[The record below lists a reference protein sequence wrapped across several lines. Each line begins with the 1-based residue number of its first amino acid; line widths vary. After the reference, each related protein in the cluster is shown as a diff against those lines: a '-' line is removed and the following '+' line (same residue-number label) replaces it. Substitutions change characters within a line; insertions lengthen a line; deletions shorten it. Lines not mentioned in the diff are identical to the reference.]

1 MTDQLDWIQP
11 REQAPRKALSEG
23 FPEQMVLLDLETTGG
38 KVTFHRIIEVG
49 LLIVEHG
56 KIVERWNTLVDPE
69 IQIPP
74 FIQSLTG
81 ISPGSLN
88 NAPLFASIAEE
99 LHEKLQGRVLVA
111 HNARFD
117 YGFLKNEFNRVG
129 IKYSTKPLCSV
140 KVSRKL
146 FPQFKRHGLSEIIKR
161 FEFAVEN
168 RHRAMDD
175 AEVIWKL
182 FLKASQ
188 LYDDQ
193 EIGAVCASLL
203 KRPALPMH
211 LDAAEIDKLPRTP
224 GVYYFYDTQGQL
236 LYVGK
241 SVNIRD
247 RVMSHFNSD
256 HSNSKDLQMSGKIAH
271 IDFKKTP
278 TDLGAQL
285 LESREI
291 KALNPY
297 FNRRLKKVTQLYQ
310 FQLTR
315 DELGYDC
322 MRIVMVKETAD
333 NAQLS
338 GQFGLFRTRNKA
350 IERLEKLALHYFLCQ
365 KLCGLQPSEKPA
377 QRTACFGYQLKRCLG
392 PCCQQETPDVYN
404 ERVAIAMK
412 ELRYRVWPWPSAI
425 LLEERGEGEDNTAW
439 HLLNEWRYIRAV
451 RSQDEL
457 YELGFRFAESQTT
470 DLTKAND
477 PTEDDPVDFDLDTYL
492 ILVRFLLN
500 PDLKKSNHLKV
511 QVLQAVDSFCN

>member
-1 MTDQLDWIQP
+1 MTEQLDLLQP
-11 REQAPRKALSEG
+11 KDQPPRKTLSEG

-49 LLIVEHG
+49 LLIVEQG

-69 IQIPP
+69 VPLPQ
-74 FIQSLTG
+74 FIQTLTG
-81 ISPGSLN
+81 INPRDIKD
-88 NAPLFASIAEE
+88 APLFSDIADK
-99 LHEKLQGRVLVA
+99 LHEKLEGRVLVA

-161 FEFAVEN
+161 FEFGIES

-182 FLKASQ
+182 FLKVSQ

-193 EIGAVCASLL
+193 EIDAVCVGLL

-224 GVYYFYDTQGQL
+224 GVYYFYDTQGNI

-241 SVNIRD
+241 SVTLRD

-256 HSNSKDLQMSGKIAH
+256 HSNAKDLQMSGKIAH
-271 IDFKKTP
+271 IDFKTTP
-278 TDLGAQL
+278 SDLGAQL

-291 KALNPY
+291 KALNPFY
-297 FNRRLKKVTQLYQ
+297 NRRLKKVTQLYQ
-310 FQLTR
+310 FQMVR

-322 MRIVMVKETAD
+322 IRIVTVKDASA

-338 GQFGLFRTRNKA
+338 GQFGLFRTRNQA
-350 IERLEKLALHYFLCQ
+350 TERLEKLAQYYFLCH
-365 KLCGLQPSEKPA
+365 KLCGLQTSEKPA
-377 QRTACFGYQLKRCLG
+377 QRTACFGYQLKRCFG
-392 PCCQQETPDVYN
+392 PCCQKEAPEAYN
-404 ERVAIAMK
+404 ERVGIALK
-412 ELRYRVWPWPSAI
+412 ELRYRVWPWPSAV
-425 LLEERGEGEDNTAW
+425 LLEERGEGEDNSAW
-439 HLLNEWRYIRAV
+439 HLLNEWRYIRSV
-451 RSQDEL
+451 SSQEEL
-457 YELGFRFAESQTT
+457 YELGFAFADDQSCDLSKDADVSPEESI
-470 DLTKAND
+470 
-477 PTEDDPVDFDLDTYL
+477 DFDLDTYL

-500 PDLKKSNHLKV
+500 PELMKTNNLKV
-511 QVLQAVDSFCN
+511 RVLQAVDYFD

>member
-1 MTDQLDWIQP
+1 MTEQLDLLRPQNQP
-11 REQAPRKALSEG
+11 PRKTLSDG

-38 KVTFHRIIEVG
+38 KVTFHRVIEVG
-49 LLIVEHG
+49 LLVVEQG
-56 KIVERWNTLVDPE
+56 KVIERWNTLVDPE
-69 IQIPP
+69 TPLPQ
-74 FIQSLTG
+74 FIQTLTG
-81 ISPGSLN
+81 ISPSDLKG
-88 NAPLFASIAEE
+88 APVFSTIADELFD
-99 LHEKLQGRVLVA
+99 KLKGRVLVA

-146 FPQFKRHGLSEIIKR
+146 FPQYKRHGLSEIIKR
-161 FEFAVEN
+161 FDFGIKS

-182 FLKASQ
+182 FLKSSQ

-193 EIGAVCASLL
+193 EIEAVCSSLL

-224 GVYYFYDTQGQL
+224 GVYYFYDTQGNI

-241 SVNIRD
+241 SVTLRD

-256 HSNSKDLQMSGKIAH
+256 HSNPKDLEMSGKIAH
-271 IDFKKTP
+271 IDFKTTP
-278 TDLGAQL
+278 SDLGAQL

-297 FNRRLKKVTQLYQ
+297 YNRRLKKVTQLYQ
-310 FQLTR
+310 FQVVR

-322 MRIVMVKETAD
+322 IRTVVVKDAAD

-338 GQFGLFRTRNKA
+338 GQFGLFRTRNQA
-350 IERLEKLALHYFLCQ
+350 SERMEKLAQYYFLCQ
-365 KLCGLQPSEKPA
+365 KLCGLQSSEKPA
-377 QRTACFGYQLKRCLG
+377 QRTACFSYQLKRCFG
-392 PCCQQETPDVYN
+392 PCCQKEPPEAYN
-404 ERVAIAMK
+404 ERVNIALK
-412 ELRYRVWPWPSAI
+412 ELSYRVWPWPSAV
-425 LLEERGEGEDNTAW
+425 LLEERGEGEDNSAW
-439 HLLNEWRYIRAV
+439 HLLNQWRYIRTV
-451 RSQDEL
+451 SSQEEL
-457 YELGFRFAESQTT
+457 HELGFAFAESQSC
-470 DLTKAND
+470 DLSKESDVSPDESA
-477 PTEDDPVDFDLDTYL
+477 DFDLDTYL

-500 PDLKKSNHLKV
+500 PELMKTNNLKV
-511 QVLQAVDSFCN
+511 TALQVIDYFD

>member
-1 MTDQLDWIQP
+1 MTDQLDWLDK
-11 REQAPRKALSEG
+11 REEKPCTTLSGG
-23 FPEQMVLLDLETTGG
+23 FPEKMVLLDLETTGG
-38 KVTFHRIIEVG
+38 KVTFHRVIEVG

-56 KIVERWNTLVDPE
+56 KIIERWSTLVDPE
-69 IQIPP
+69 TPIPP
-74 FIQSLTG
+74 FIQRLTG
-81 ISPGSLN
+81 ITESAMSD
-88 NAPLFASIAEE
+88 APFFSVIAEE
-99 LHEKLQGRVLVA
+99 LHEKLKDRVLVA

-140 KVSRKL
+140 KLSRKL

-161 FEFAVEN
+161 FDFGIKS

-182 FLKASQ
+182 FLKMSGF
-188 LYDDQ
+188 YESE
-193 EIGAVCASLL
+193 EIDAACIGLL

-211 LDAAEIDKLPRTP
+211 LDASEIDKLPKTP
-224 GVYYFYDTQGQL
+224 GVYYFYDTKGSL

-247 RVMSHFNSD
+247 RVMSHFTSD
-256 HSNSKDLQMSGKIAH
+256 HSNPKDLQMSGKIAH

-297 FNRRLKKVTQLYQ
+297 FNRRLKKITKL
-310 FQLTR
+310 FQLQLSR

-322 MRIVMVKETAD
+322 LRIVTVEDTAD

-350 IERLEKLALHYFLCQ
+350 VERLEKLAQYYFLCQ
-365 KLCGLQPSEKPA
+365 KLCGLQASEKPS
-377 QRTACFGYQLKRCLG
+377 QRTACFGYQLKRCFG
-392 PCCQQETPDVYN
+392 PCCEAEPPEKYN
-404 ERVAIAMK
+404 ERVDIALK

-425 LLEERGEGEDNTAW
+425 LLEERGEDEDNTAW
-439 HLLNEWRYIRAV
+439 HLLNEWRYIRSV
-451 RSQDEL
+451 RSQEEL
-457 YELGFRFAESQTT
+457 YELGFVFAESDAA
-470 DLTKAND
+470 DLSK
-477 PTEDDPVDFDLDTYL
+477 TESESSEESVEFDLDTYL

-500 PDLKKSNHLKV
+500 PEQMKSNRLKV
-511 QVLQAVDSFCN
+511 RALKLAEY

>member
-1 MTDQLDWIQP
+1 MTDQLDWMQP
-11 REQAPRKALSEG
+11 REAKARKSLSKG
-23 FPEQMVLLDLETTGG
+23 FPEKMVLLDLETTGG
-38 KVTFHRIIEVG
+38 KVTYHRIIEVG
-49 LLIVEHG
+49 LLIVEQG
-56 KIVERWNTLVDPE
+56 KIVERWNTLIDPE

-74 FIQSLTG
+74 FIQKLTG
-81 ISPGSLN
+81 IHPSNLN
-88 NAPLFASIAEE
+88 DAPFFADIAEA
-99 LHEKLQGRVLVA
+99 LHEKLKDRVLVA

-129 IKYSTKPLCSV
+129 IQYSTKPLCSV

-161 FEFAVEN
+161 FEFNVEN

-175 AEVIWKL
+175 AEVIWQL
-182 FLKASQ
+182 FMKSSE
-188 LYDDQ
+188 LYEDE
-193 EIGAVCASLL
+193 EIEATCTALL
-203 KRPALPMH
+203 KRPSLPMH

-224 GVYYFYDTQGQL
+224 GVYYFYDTKGKL

-256 HSNSKDLQMSGKIAH
+256 HSNPKDLKMSGKIAH
-271 IDFKKTP
+271 IDFKSTP

-291 KALNPY
+291 KALNPFY
-297 FNRRLKKVTQLYQ
+297 NHRLKKVTQLFQ

-315 DELGYDC
+315 DDLGYDC
-322 MRIVMVKETAD
+322 MHVVAVKDTSD
-333 NAQLS
+333 NARLAN
-338 GQFGLFRTRNKA
+338 QFGLFRTRKKA
-350 IERLEKLALHYFLCQ
+350 IERMEKLAQYYFLCQ

-377 QRTACFGYQLKRCLG
+377 DRTACFGYQLKRCFG
-392 PCCQQETPDVYN
+392 PCCQKESAEAYN
-404 ERVAIAMK
+404 ERVTIAMK

-457 YELGFRFAESQTT
+457 YDLGFQIAKSQTA
-470 DLTKAND
+470 DLTRESEGA
-477 PTEDDPVDFDLDTYL
+477 VDESVGFDLDTYL

-500 PDLKKSNHLKV
+500 PDLKKSNNLKV
-511 QVLQAVDSFCN
+511 RVLDAVPV

>member
-1 MTDQLDWIQP
+1 MTEQLDLLQP
-11 REQAPRKALSEG
+11 HEPTPRQTLSEG

-38 KVTFHRIIEVG
+38 KVTYHRIIEVG
-49 LLIVEHG
+49 LLVVEQG
-56 KIVERWNTLVDPE
+56 KIVERWNKLVDPE
-69 IQIPP
+69 MPLPQ
-74 FIQSLTG
+74 FIQTLTG
-81 ISPGSLN
+81 INPGSLSD
-88 NAPLFASIAEE
+88 APLFSEIADE
-99 LHEKLQGRVLVA
+99 LHEKLKGRVLVA

-161 FEFAVEN
+161 FKFNIDN

-175 AEVIWKL
+175 ADVIWKL
-182 FLKASQ
+182 FLKASE
-188 LYDDQ
+188 LYDD
-193 EIGAVCASLL
+193 ETVDAVCASLL

-224 GVYYFYDTQGQL
+224 GVYYFYDTQGNI

-241 SVNIRD
+241 SVTLRD

-271 IDFKKTP
+271 IDYKSTP

-291 KALNPY
+291 KALNPFY
-297 FNRRLKKVTQLYQ
+297 NRRLKKVTQLYQ
-310 FQLTR
+310 LQLVR

-322 MRIVMVKETAD
+322 IRIVMVKDTSE

-350 IERLEKLALHYFLCQ
+350 VERLEKLAQYYFLCQ
-365 KLCGLQPSEKPA
+365 KLCGLQTSEKPA
-377 QRTACFGYQLKRCLG
+377 QRTACFGFQLKRCLG
-392 PCCQQETPDVYN
+392 PCCEQEAPEAYN
-404 ERVAIAMK
+404 ERVSIALK

-451 RSQDEL
+451 GSQEEL
-457 YELGFRFAESQTT
+457 YELGFAFAESQSC
-470 DLTKAND
+470 DLTKAAD
-477 PTEDDPVDFDLDTYL
+477 AMEEVSADFDLDTYL

-500 PDLKKSNHLKV
+500 PELMKTNNLKV
-511 QVLQAVDSFCN
+511 RVLQTVDYYQ